1 MNIRQRK
8 ICENMKPKYK
18 CDLCDY
24 KCSTKFLWNQHLST
38 LKHKKQRLATLG
50 NAKYAKPSKEKIEKK
65 YVCQDCGKSYKQRS
79 GLWRHKK
86 TCVQTN
92 TQLSNENN
100 DLKKMM
106 MEMVY
111 NIQKDAEIKSQ
122 MMKQLQE
129 QNAIIKNMVPM
140 MGSNNNNKFN
150 VNVFLNEKCRD
161 AINMTDFIESF
172 KIQLKDL
179 IYTKKNGLSEGI
191 SSLFINKLK
200 TLDTFQRP
208 IHCTD
213 IKRET
218 IYIKDDNK
226 WNKDSEKARLR
237 EAINTLASK
246 QRKIIREWEINN
258 PNWENS
264 ESKKDEYISIIK
276 VAMGTLNN
284 DNKII
289 KNIAKNTLINKNE

>member
-1 MNIRQRK
+1 
-8 ICENMKPKYK
+8 MKPKYE

-86 TCVQTN
+86 TCIQTN
-92 TQLSNENN
+92 MQLSNENN